1 MDINDIV
8 KGGDERITLNTNG
21 LNKYHGNPLIYQSV
35 FNRGSCTMSNLNID
49 SKRAVDKML
58 DRLKKENYN
67 KLLEEQQR
75 KFKNLI
81 DKSPSYDFDVFYAPS
96 GSDLC
101 YYPIM
106 FSRILQPEKPIFS
119 VVTCPEE
126 LGTGS
131 NTAIKGK
138 YFFGTNQF
146 EENVEKGVNIHSDV
160 NIIQQAFPARDKEG
174 NILNHK
180 NDILKI
186 IDEKSKD
193 HQVIANL
200 VIGSKSG
207 IVDNISMIPRA
218 NDNVF
223 WVIDVCQM
231 RTTPKL
237 ISSLIRL
244 NCMVMLTGSK
254 FYQSPPFCGALL
266 VPKTISSKLNDIS
279 YQAVEPFLKI
289 FSTSDISPS
298 HPKLRSKFRENENY
312 GTLLRWEAAISEMKL
327 LSFFGEDM
335 VTSAIDRWNAFV
347 ISQLQINIDFFE
359 LMPDQQFTNRS
370 IISFNVRHQD
380 GSLLSDEE
388 LRLLYLKIC
397 AKERDDF
404 YDFKKII
411 IGQPV
416 KYDNKSFIRLALGSY
431 NVRMLIAND
440 FDFKFDRK
448 LINIIIKEVKEL
460 FWKL

>member
-1 MDINDIV
+1 
-8 KGGDERITLNTNG
+8 
-21 LNKYHGNPLIYQSV
+21 
-35 FNRGSCTMSNLNID
+35 
-49 SKRAVDKML
+49 
-58 DRLKKENYN
+58 
-67 KLLEEQQR
+67 
-75 KFKNLI
+75 
-81 DKSPSYDFDVFYAPS
+81 
-96 GSDLC
+96 
-101 YYPIM
+101 M
-106 FSRILQPEKPIFS
+106 FSRILQAEKPIFS

-131 NTAIKGK
+131 NTAIKGE

-146 EENVEKGVNIHSDV
+146 EEHVSKGDSIHSDV
-160 NIIQQAFPARDKEG
+160 NIIQQAFPARDDDG

-180 NDILKI
+180 SEILKVI
-186 IDEKSKD
+186 EEKSKD

-218 NDNVF
+218 NENVF

-237 ISSLIRL
+237 INSLIRL

-266 VPKTISSKLNDIS
+266 VPKTISSKLNNIS
-279 YQAVEPFLKI
+279 DSAIEPFLKI
-289 FSTSDISPS
+289 FSTSDISAN
-298 HPKLRSKFRENENY
+298 HPVLRGKFRENENY

-327 LSFFGEDM
+327 LSFYGENM
-335 VTSAIDRWNAFV
+335 VTQAIDNWNAFV
-347 ISQLQINIDFFE
+347 ISQLQINSDFFE

-370 IISFNVRHQD
+370 IISFNVKHPD

-388 LRLLYLKIC
+388 LRKLYLKVC
-397 AKERDDF
+397 AEERDDF

-431 NVRMLIAND
+431 NVRMLIANE
-440 FDFKFDRK
+440 FDFKFDRR
-448 LINIIIKEVKEL
+448 LINILVKEIKEL
-460 FWKL
+460 FWN

>member
-8 KGGDERITLNTNG
+8 KGGDERITLNANG

-58 DRLKKENYN
+58 DRLKKEDYN
-67 KLLEEQQR
+67 KLLDEQQR
-75 KFKNLI
+75 QFKKLI
-81 DKSPSYDFDVFYAPS
+81 DKNPSHDFDVFYAPS

-160 NIIQQAFPARDKEG
+160 NIIQQAFPARDQEG

-180 NDILKI
+180 NDILKT

-266 VPKTISSKLNDIS
+266 VPKTISSKLNNIS
-279 YQAVEPFLKI
+279 EKAVEPFLKI

-347 ISQLQINIDFFE
+347 ISQLQINSDFFE

-370 IISFNVRHQD
+370 IISFNVKHQD
-380 GSLLSDEE
+380 GSLLSDDE
-388 LRLLYLKIC
+388 LRVLYLKVC
-397 AKERDDF
+397 ANERDDF

-460 FWKL
+460 FWK

>member
-1 MDINDIV
+1 
-8 KGGDERITLNTNG
+8 
-21 LNKYHGNPLIYQSV
+21 
-35 FNRGSCTMSNLNID
+35 MSNLNVD
-49 SKRAVDKML
+49 SKRAVNSML
-58 DRLKKENYN
+58 EKLKHNDYN
-67 KLLEEQQR
+67 KLLDEQQ
-75 KFKNLI
+75 KQFKKLI
-81 DKSPSYDFDVFYAPS
+81 DKNPTHDFDVFYAPS

-106 FSRILQPEKPIFS
+106 FSRILQAEKPIFS

-131 NTAIKGK
+131 NTAIKGE

-146 EENVEKGVNIHSDV
+146 EEHVSKGDSIHTDV
-160 NIIQQAFPARDKEG
+160 NIIQQAFPARDDDG

-180 NDILKI
+180 SEILKVI
-186 IDEKSKD
+186 EEKSKD

-218 NDNVF
+218 NENVF

-237 ISSLIRL
+237 INSLIRL

-266 VPKTISSKLNDIS
+266 VPKTISSKLNNIS
-279 YQAVEPFLKI
+279 DSAIEPFLKI
-289 FSTSDISPS
+289 FSTSDISAN
-298 HPKLRSKFRENENY
+298 HPVLRGKFRENENY

-327 LSFFGEDM
+327 LSFYGENM
-335 VTSAIDRWNAFV
+335 VTQAIDNWNAFV
-347 ISQLQINIDFFE
+347 ISQLQINSDFFE

-370 IISFNVRHQD
+370 IISFNVKHPD

-388 LRLLYLKIC
+388 LRKLYLKVC
-397 AKERDDF
+397 AEERDDF

-431 NVRMLIAND
+431 NVRMLIANA
-440 FDFKFDRK
+440 FVFKFDRR
-448 LINIIIKEVKEL
+448 LFNILVKEIKEL
-460 FWKL
+460 FWN

>member
-8 KGGDERITLNTNG
+8 KGGDERIKLKDNG
-21 LNKYHGNPLIYQSV
+21 LNKYHGNPLIYESV
-35 FNRGSCTMSNLNID
+35 FNRGSCTMSNLNLD

-58 DRLKKENYN
+58 NRLKKDNYD
-67 KLLEEQQR
+67 KLLIQQQ
-75 KFKNLI
+75 KQLKKLI
-81 DKSPSYDFDVFYAPS
+81 DVSSSNDFDIFYAPS

-101 YYPIM
+101 YFPIM
-106 FSRILQPEKPIFS
+106 FSRIINPEKPIFS

-131 NTAIKGK
+131 NTAIKGEF
-138 YFFGTNQF
+138 FFGTNQF
-146 EENVEKGVNIHSDV
+146 EENVVKNENIHDDV
-160 NIIQQAFPARDKEG
+160 KISQQAFPARDGEG
-174 NILNHK
+174 KILNHK
-180 NDILKI
+180 AQILNTI
-186 IDEKSKD
+186 ENKSNEN
-193 HQVIANL
+193 QVIANL

-218 NDNVF
+218 NENCF

-231 RTTPKL
+231 RTTQKL
-237 ISSLIRL
+237 LNNLLRL

-266 VPKTISSKLNDIS
+266 VPKTITSKLVNITDE
-279 YQAVEPFLKI
+279 AVEPFLKI
-289 FSTSDISPS
+289 FSTSDIPS
-298 HPKLRSKFRENENY
+298 NHPKLRSKFRHNENY

-327 LSFFGEDM
+327 LSFYGEDM
-335 VTSAIDRWNAFV
+335 VTMSVDRWNAFI
-347 ISQLQINIDFFE
+347 ISQLQIKSDYFE

-370 IISFNVRHQD
+370 IVSFNVKYPN
-380 GSLLSDEE
+380 GSLLTDDE
-388 LRLLYLKIC
+388 LRVLYLEIC
-397 AKERDDF
+397 AKERNDF
-404 YDFKKII
+404 FDFKKII

-440 FDFKFDRK
+440 FDFQFDKK
-448 LINIIIKEVKEL
+448 LISIIIKELK
-460 FWKL
+460 KLYW

>member
-8 KGGDERITLNTNG
+8 KGGDERIKLKDNG
-21 LNKYHGNPLIYQSV
+21 LNKYHGNPLIYESV
-35 FNRGSCTMSNLNID
+35 FNRGSCTMSNLNLD

-58 DRLKKENYN
+58 NRLKKDNYD
-67 KLLEEQQR
+67 KLLIQQQNQL
-75 KFKNLI
+75 KKLI
-81 DKSPSYDFDVFYAPS
+81 DVNSSNDFDIFYAPS

-101 YYPIM
+101 YFPIM
-106 FSRILQPEKPIFS
+106 FSRIINPEKPIFS

-131 NTAIKGK
+131 NTAIKGEF
-138 YFFGTNQF
+138 FFGTNQF
-146 EENVEKGVNIHSDV
+146 EENVVKNENIHDDV
-160 NIIQQAFPARDKEG
+160 KINQQAFPARDSEG
-174 NILNHK
+174 KILNHK
-180 NDILKI
+180 AQILNTI
-186 IDEKSKD
+186 ENKSKEN
-193 HQVIANL
+193 QVIANL

-218 NDNVF
+218 NENCF

-231 RTTPKL
+231 RTTQKL
-237 ISSLIRL
+237 LNNLLRL

-266 VPKTISSKLNDIS
+266 VPKTITSKLVNITDE
-279 YQAVEPFLKI
+279 AVEPFLKI
-289 FSTSDISPS
+289 FSTSDISS
-298 HPKLRSKFRENENY
+298 NHPKLRSKFRHNENY

-327 LSFFGEDM
+327 LSFYGEDM
-335 VTSAIDRWNAFV
+335 VTMSVDRWNAFI
-347 ISQLQINIDFFE
+347 ISQLQIKSDYFE

-370 IISFNVRHQD
+370 IVSFNVKHSD
-380 GSLLSDEE
+380 GSLLTDDE
-388 LRLLYLKIC
+388 LRVLYLAIC
-397 AKERDDF
+397 AKERNDF
-404 YDFKKII
+404 FEFKKII

-440 FDFKFDRK
+440 FNFQFDKK
-448 LINIIIKEVKEL
+448 LISIIIKELK
-460 FWKL
+460 KLYW

>member
-1 MDINDIV
+1 MDVNDIV
-8 KGGDERITLNTNG
+8 KGGDERISLNENG
-21 LNKYHGNPLIYQSV
+21 LNKYHGNPLIYKSV

-58 DRLKKENYN
+58 DKLKHNDYN
-67 KLLEEQQR
+67 KLLDEQQ
-75 KFKNLI
+75 KQFKKLI
-81 DKSPSYDFDVFYAPS
+81 DKNPTHDFDVFYAPS

-106 FSRILQPEKPIFS
+106 FSRILQSEKPIFS

-146 EENVEKGVNIHSDV
+146 EEKVVKGDNIHSDV
-160 NIIQQAFPARDKEG
+160 NIAQQAFPARDDDG

-180 NDILKI
+180 SDILKI

-237 ISSLIRL
+237 INSLIRL

-266 VPKTISSKLNDIS
+266 VPKTISSRLNNIS
-279 YQAVEPFLKI
+279 DEAIEPFLKI
-289 FSTSDISPS
+289 FSTSDISAS
-298 HPKLRSKFRENENY
+298 HPILRSKFRKNENY

-327 LSFFGEDM
+327 LSFYGEDM
-335 VTSAIDRWNAFV
+335 VTMAIDRWNAFV
-347 ISQLQINIDFFE
+347 ISQLQVNSDYFE

-370 IISFNVRHQD
+370 IISFNVKHQD
-380 GSLLSDEE
+380 GSLLSDNE
-388 LRLLYLKIC
+388 LRELYLKVC
-397 AKERDDF
+397 AKERNDF
-404 YDFKKII
+404 QDFKKII

-440 FDFKFDRK
+440 FNMNFDRQ
-448 LINIIIKEVKEL
+448 LINIIVKEL
-460 FWKL
+460 KSLFWS

>member
-8 KGGDERITLNTNG
+8 KGGDERITLNENG
-21 LNKYHGNPLIYQSV
+21 LNKYHGNPLIYESV
-35 FNRGSCTMSNLNID
+35 FNRGSCTMSNLNVD

-58 DRLKKENYN
+58 KKLEKEDYDKLLNEQQNQLKK
-67 KLLEEQQR
+67 
-75 KFKNLI
+75 LI
-81 DKSPSYDFDVFYAPS
+81 DVDSSNDFDIFYAPS

-106 FSRILQPEKPIFS
+106 FSRIINPNQKIFS

-131 NTAIKGK
+131 NTAIKGE

-146 EENVEKGVNIHSDV
+146 EENVVKNDLIHKEITID
-160 NIIQQAFPARDKEG
+160 QEAFSARDDQG

-180 NDILKI
+180 TEILEI
-186 IDEKSKD
+186 IERKSMD
-193 HQVIANL
+193 NQVIANL

-218 NDNVF
+218 NKDCF

-231 RTTPKL
+231 RTTQKL
-237 ISSLIRL
+237 INNLIRL

-266 VPKTISSKLNDIS
+266 VPKNITSKLVNITDK
-279 YQAVEPFLKI
+279 AVAPFLKI
-289 FSTSDISPS
+289 FSTSDIPLS
-298 HPKLRSKFRENENY
+298 HPKLRSKFRPNENY
-312 GTLLRWEAAISEMKL
+312 GTLLRWEAAVSEMKL
-327 LSFFGEDM
+327 LSFYGEDM
-335 VTSAIDRWNAFV
+335 VTMSVDRWNAFI
-347 ISQLQINIDFFE
+347 ISQLQIKSDYFE

-370 IISFNVRHQD
+370 IVSFNVKHKD
-380 GSLLSDEE
+380 GTLLTDEE
-388 LRLLYLKIC
+388 LRVLYLEIC

-440 FDFKFDRK
+440 FDFQFDKK
-448 LINIIIKEVKEL
+448 LISIIQKEL
-460 FWKL
+460 KKLYW

>member
-8 KGGDERITLNTNG
+8 KGGDERIKLKENG
-21 LNKYHGNPLIYQSV
+21 LNKYHGNPLIYESV
-35 FNRGSCTMSNLNID
+35 FNRGSCTMSNLNVD
-49 SKRAVDKML
+49 SKKAVDGML
-58 DRLKKENYN
+58 KKLKKEDYD
-67 KLLEEQQR
+67 KLLNQQQTQL
-75 KFKNLI
+75 KKLI
-81 DKSPSYDFDVFYAPS
+81 DVNSLNDFDIFYAPS

-101 YYPIM
+101 YFPIM
-106 FSRILQPEKPIFS
+106 FSRIINPDKKIFS

-131 NTAIKGK
+131 NTAIKGE

-146 EENVEKGVNIHSDV
+146 EENVVKNDLIHQD
-160 NIIQQAFPARDKEG
+160 ILIDQQAFSARDDQG

-180 NDILKI
+180 SDILEI
-186 IDEKSKD
+186 IDEKSSSY
-193 HQVIANL
+193 QVIANL

-218 NDNVF
+218 NEKCF

-231 RTTPKL
+231 RTTQKL
-237 ISSLIRL
+237 INNLLRL

-266 VPKTISSKLNDIS
+266 VPKSISSKLVNIQDSAI
-279 YQAVEPFLKI
+279 EPFLKI
-289 FSTSDISPS
+289 FSTSDIPLN
-298 HPKLRSKFRENENY
+298 HPKLRSKFRHNENY
-312 GTLLRWEAAISEMKL
+312 GTLLRWEAAVSEMKL

-335 VTSAIDRWNAFV
+335 VTMAVDRWNAFI
-347 ISQLQINIDFFE
+347 ISQLQIKSSYFE

-370 IISFNVRHQD
+370 IVSFNVKHPD

-388 LRLLYLKIC
+388 LRVLYLEIC
-397 AKERDDF
+397 AKERNDF
-404 YDFKKII
+404 FDFKKII

-440 FDFKFDRK
+440 FDFQFDKK
-448 LINIIIKEVKEL
+448 LISIIIKELK
-460 FWKL
+460 KLYWS